1 MEQSSVRDALA
12 GSKEALERVYERSA
26 PRLLAFIRLKM
37 GRTLRAQ
44 MESRDILQ
52 ATLMKS
58 FQHLDDF
65 RGSDTQSL
73 GAWLARIAEREIADR
88 VDFHRRQRRDA
99 AREEALDVQST
110 ASTES
115 TGAAVPAPVRSAL
128 TQAILDE
135 NARHLEAAMDTLS
148 EAHREII
155 LLRKFE
161 ELSFA
166 EIGRRLGKSEDACRM
181 LLARAMVALTLAMTN
196 RPKP

>member
-1 MEQSSVRDALA
+1 
-12 GSKEALERVYERSA
+12 
-26 PRLLAFIRLKM
+26 
-37 GRTLRAQ
+37 

-65 RGSDTQSL
+65 KGADTQSL
-73 GAWLARIAEREIADR
+73 NAWLARIAEREIADR
-88 VDFHRRQRRDA
+88 VDFHRRQRRDT
-99 AREEALDVQST
+99 AREEALDTIEV
-110 ASTES
+110 A
-115 TGAAVPAPVRSAL
+115 GAAVPAPVRSAL

-135 NARHLEAAMDTLS
+135 RARHLEAAIETLS

-166 EIGRRLGKSEDACRM
+166 EIARRLGRSEDACRM
-181 LLARAMVALTLAMTN
+181 LLARAMVALTLVMN
-196 RPKP
+196 DRPTP

>member
-1 MEQSSVRDALA
+1 MKHSPVRDALG
-12 GSKEALERVYERSA
+12 GSREALEQVYERSA

-58 FQHLDDF
+58 FQHLHDF

-88 VDFHRRQRRDA
+88 VDFHQRQRRDA
-99 AREEALDVQST
+99 AREQPLDVE
-110 ASTES
+110 STES
-115 TGAAVPAPVRSAL
+115 SGAAVPAPVRSAL

>member
-1 MEQSSVRDALA
+1 MKDSPVRDALG
-12 GSKEALERVYERSA
+12 GSREALERVYQRSA
-26 PRLLAFIRLKM
+26 PRLLAFIRLRM
-37 GRTLRAQ
+37 GKTLRAK

-58 FQHLDDF
+58 FQRLEDF
-65 RGSDTQSL
+65 KGSDTQSL

-88 VDFHRRQRRDA
+88 VDFHLRQRRDA
-99 AREEALDVQST
+99 AREEPLDVE
-110 ASTES
+110 ATEA

-135 NARHLEAAMDTLS
+135 RARHLEAAMESLS
-148 EAHREII
+148 DPHREII

-166 EIGRRLGKSEDACRM
+166 EIARRLGKSEDACRM
-181 LLARAMVALTLAMTN
+181 LLARAMVALTLAMN
-196 RPKP
+196 DRPTP

>member
-1 MEQSSVRDALA
+1 MCKKQDLTP
-12 GSKEALERVYERSA
+12 EALERVYERSA

-37 GRTLRAQ
+37 GRILRAK

-88 VDFHRRQRRDA
+88 VDFHQRQRRDV
-99 AREEALDVQST
+99 AREEVLDVV
-110 ASTES
+110 STES
-115 TGAAVPAPVRSAL
+115 AGAAVPAPVRSAL

-135 NARHLEAAMDTLS
+135 NARQLEAAMDTLS

-181 LLARAMVALTLAMTN
+181 LLARAMVALTLAMTK